1 MDISS
6 IGGSALSEQVRMTY
20 GVACMKM
27 AQHADNVSKYLILD
41 SVEISNEAMEKFM
54 AEKNAEE

>member
-6 IGGSALSEQVRMTY
+6 IGTAMTEQARMTY
-20 GVACMKM
+20 GVACLKM
-27 AQHADNVSKYLILD
+27 AQHSENVAQYIIMD

-54 AEKNAEE
+54 AERNQKK